1 MTNKTYVIA
10 NWKMNPQ
17 NEQDVSDLLENISKA
32 IDDGYREKV
41 EIIILPPYVLIQAV
55 ANFLKKYSLSF
66 QLGTQNIF
74 WQNSGAFT
82 GEISPNMVK
91 EIGCKYALIGHSERK
106 LYLGET
112 INMIEKKIK
121 IAIEE
126 QLIPILCLNPR
137 KDSMEKLSEELTIY
151 LENIPNEHRQKIV
164 FVYEP
169 IEAISTQ
176 GGKIPSSEEL
186 VEMKKNIKKMT
197 WPDAK
202 IIYGGSVNS
211 SNIKQFVQEFGFD
224 GVLIGAKSLDPKEF
238 SSIINQIIKL

>member
-17 NEQDVSDLLENISKA
+17 NKKDATDLLENITKE
-32 IDDGYREKV
+32 INDKYCEKIEV
-41 EIIILPPYVLIQAV
+41 VILPPYVLIQDV
-55 ANFLKKYSLSF
+55 TSLFKKHSLSF
-66 QLGTQNIF
+66 QLGAQNIF

-82 GEISPNMVK
+82 GEISPRMIK
-91 EIGCKYALIGHSERK
+91 ELGCKYVLIGHSERK
-106 LYLGET
+106 IYLGET
-112 INMIEKKIK
+112 INMIGEKIK

-137 KDSMEKLSEELTIY
+137 SDSMKKFSEELAIY
-151 LENIPNEHRQKIV
+151 LKNIPNEYRQKII

-176 GGKIPSSEEL
+176 GGEVPSLEKS
-186 VEMKKNIKKMT
+186 VEMEKNIRKMT

-211 SNIKQFVQEFGFD
+211 SNIKQFVQEAGFD
-224 GVLIGAKSLDPKEF
+224 GVLVGAKSLDAKEF
-238 SSIINQIIKL
+238 SSIINKII